1 MGKYFKKEKKIK
13 PSSISKFYSLGIYY
27 FKNEEY
33 KKAIEFFKKV
43 LIIDPDHADSKNK
56 IRLLIKK
63 LKNKEN
69 YLSEK
74 YYSNNFQVIIEE
86 KLSQRIKK
94 MINKIFSENIFYID
108 KANQDFNISNL
119 SFKEI
124 DILNEINQA
133 KELLGDEICKE
144 LLKNPSEARCFLE
157 LLSSYV
163 KRFKVLDDINE
174 RLLPA
179 RVKPLILAYKI
190 DDGFKDSILELF
202 KNKSIVYIED
212 LPKLLSVSIDTKME
226 LQIIAFIRWLSD
238 DKVSII
244 QNEFKHIFKTER
256 DKDIIKIRA
265 TGETLETVGKKYGI
279 TRERVRQLERK
290 VLARFEN
297 FVRRIRPN
305 NILQAFTQS
314 DNVLTTEQIK
324 NYLGELSSLYI
335 YCLKKGNSK
344 KALWSEKL
352 KSFIIGDRNWYEK
365 LSEYIDRLPDRF
377 EVSDLELHI
386 SNALPIYDTH
396 IDHNMALELILNEY
410 KLMGNFYSKKITK
423 KTDVYLAVLERYYP
437 YGIKLFDDFEMM
449 RFRNYTNDLFGDI
462 KISENNRAIC
472 ARIADITIL
481 CDRGKYILP
490 SRIRFDDEILDEIY
504 QFIVGSKRNV
514 IMFGELFER
523 FKAELLEKTSIDNHF
538 YLQGVLKYK
547 YANNFFFTKDTL
559 IKDINSEQDIQL
571 LIVEFIKKQGRIVTK
586 EEVREEFLG
595 ITEAVLFAA
604 IVNNPNVL
612 LWDFGKY
619 LHAEQLVV
627 DDAIKGRLKKLLA
640 DYTAQGPIS
649 VRKIYN
655 DIYILENDFLI
666 VNNIEGYIALYS
678 VFNFL
683 FPDDYEFNRPYISLK
698 GSKATTFNTVIQEYL
713 SSFDEISISDFKDY
727 IKSMST
733 GNISVSSKLLDDISD
748 EFIRVDSDLLF
759 KKDRLNLSK
768 EIIESIE
775 ETTLALI
782 GSTGYLVVKKMLDY
796 MFYPDIGVK
805 WTPFLLVSVVKYF
818 CKRVKIINI
827 ATSYRYLNEIIVDSS
842 LNINDYDELLHYVL
856 KQEVKY
862 TSFKNVDEIKRFLLD
877 QGLIVK
883 NIPSSLFD
891 KGYIKEEEYGGI
903 KIV

>member
-490 SRIRFDDEILDEIY
+490 SRIRFDDKILDEIY

>member
-1 MGKYFKKEKKIK
+1 MEN
-13 PSSISKFYSLGIYY
+13 ISEYNKFCD
-27 FKNEEY
+27 KNVN
-33 KKAIEFFKKV
+33 K
-43 LIIDPDHADSKNK
+43 SKQ
-56 IRLLIKK
+56 
-63 LKNKEN
+63 
-69 YLSEK
+69 
-74 YYSNNFQVIIEE
+74 FIIEE

-108 KANQDFNISNL
+108 KANQEFNISDL

-133 KELLGDEICKE
+133 KEVLGDEICKE
-144 LLKNPSEARCFLE
+144 LLKNPSEARCFIE

-163 KRFKVLDDINE
+163 KWFKVLDDINE

-179 RVKPLILAYKI
+179 RVKPLILAYKEEQWRLHRYI
-190 DDGFKDSILELF
+190 DYGSMDSLLELF
-202 KNKSIVYIED
+202 KNKSIVYVKE
-212 LPKLLSVSIDTKME
+212 LPKLLSVSIDIKME
-226 LQIIAFIRWLSD
+226 LQIIDFIKWLSD
-238 DKVSII
+238 DKVLII
-244 QNEFKHIFKTER
+244 QNKFKQIFKTER
-256 DKDIIKIRA
+256 DKNIIKIRA
-265 TGETLETVGKKYGI
+265 TGATLDAVGKEYGI

-290 VLARFEN
+290 VLAKFEN
-297 FVRRIRPN
+297 FVSRIRPN

-314 DNVLTTEQIK
+314 DTVLTIEQIK

-344 KALWSEKL
+344 KALWSDKL
-352 KSFIIGDRNWYEK
+352 KSFIIGDRKWYEK
-365 LSEYIDRLPDRF
+365 LSEYIDRLPDMF

-386 SNALPIYDTH
+386 SNALAIYDIH
-396 IDHNMALELILNEY
+396 IDHNMALELILTEY
-410 KLMGNFYSKKITK
+410 KLMGNFYSKKEIK

-437 YGIKLFDDFEMM
+437 HGIKLFDDFEMM
-449 RFRNYTNDLFGDI
+449 RFRNYANDLFGDI
-462 KISENNRAIC
+462 KISENNRALC
-472 ARIADITIL
+472 ARIADITVL
-481 CDRGKYILP
+481 CDRGKYILQG
-490 SRIRFDDEILDEIY
+490 RIKFDGETLDKIY

-523 FKAELLEKTSIDNHF
+523 FKDELLEKTSIDNRF

-571 LIVEFIKKQGRIVTK
+571 SIAEFIKEQGRIVTK

-595 ITEAVLFAA
+595 ITEAVLLAA
-604 IVNNPNVL
+604 IANNPNVL

-627 DDAIKGRLKKLLA
+627 DDAIKGRFKKLLA

-655 DIYILENDFLI
+655 DIYTLENDFLI

-683 FPDDYEFNRPYISLK
+683 FLDDYEFSRPYISSK
-698 GSKATTFNTVIQEYL
+698 GLKATTFNTVIREYL
-713 SSFDEISISDFKDY
+713 SSLDKIFISDFKDY
-727 IKSMST
+727 IESMST

-748 EFIRVDSDLLF
+748 EFIRVDSDLLYR
-759 KKDRLNLSK
+759 KDRLNLSK
-768 EIIESIE
+768 DIIESIE

-818 CKRVKIINI
+818 CKRIKTINI
-827 ATSYRYLNEIIVDSS
+827 ATDYRYLNEIIVNSS
-842 LNINDYDELLHYVL
+842 LNINDHDELLHYAL

-862 TSFKNVDEIKRFLLD
+862 TSFKNMDEIKRFLLD

-891 KGYIKEEEYGGI
+891 KGYITEEEYGGI
-903 KIV
+903 KIG

>member
-1 MGKYFKKEKKIK
+1 
-13 PSSISKFYSLGIYY
+13 
-27 FKNEEY
+27 
-33 KKAIEFFKKV
+33 
-43 LIIDPDHADSKNK
+43 
-56 IRLLIKK
+56 
-63 LKNKEN
+63 
-69 YLSEK
+69 
-74 YYSNNFQVIIEE
+74 
-86 KLSQRIKK
+86 
-94 MINKIFSENIFYID
+94 
-108 KANQDFNISNL
+108 L

-133 KELLGDEICKE
+133 KEVLGDEICKE

-163 KRFKVLDDINE
+163 KWFKVLDDINE

-179 RVKPLILAYKI
+179 RVKPLLLAYKI
-190 DDGFKDSILELF
+190 DDGSKDSILELF
-202 KNKSIVYIED
+202 KNKSIVYVKE
-212 LPKLLSVSIDTKME
+212 LSKLLSVSIDTKME
-226 LQIIAFIRWLSD
+226 LQIIDFIKWLSD

-244 QNEFKHIFKTER
+244 QNEFKHIFKTKR
-256 DKDIIKIRA
+256 DESIIKLRA
-265 TGETLETVGKKYGI
+265 TGATLETVGKEYGI

-290 VLARFEN
+290 VLAKFEN

-314 DNVLTTEQIK
+314 DTVLTTEQIK
-324 NYLGELSSLYI
+324 NYLGELSSFYI

-344 KALWSEKL
+344 KALWSDKL
-352 KSFIIGDRNWYEK
+352 KSFIIGDRKWYEK
-365 LSEYIDRLPDRF
+365 LSEYIDRLPDMF

-386 SNALPIYDTH
+386 SNALAIYDIH
-396 IDHNMALELILNEY
+396 INHNMALELILTEY
-410 KLMGNFYSKKITK
+410 KLIGNFYSKKEIK

-437 YGIKLFDDFEMM
+437 HGIKLFDDFEMM
-449 RFRNYTNDLFGDI
+449 RFRSYANDLFGDI
-462 KISENNRAIC
+462 KISENNRALC

-571 LIVEFIKKQGRIVTK
+571 LIAEFIKKQGRIVTK

-627 DDAIKGRLKKLLA
+627 DDAIKGRLKKLLV

-655 DIYILENDFLI
+655 DIYTLENDFLI

-698 GSKATTFNTVIQEYL
+698 GSKATTFNTVIREYL
-713 SSFDEISISDFKDY
+713 SSFDDISISDFKDY

-768 EIIESIE
+768 DIIESIE
-775 ETTLALI
+775 KTTLALI

-805 WTPFLLVSVVKYF
+805 WTPFLLVSMVKYF

-862 TSFKNVDEIKRFLLD
+862 TSFKNMDEIKRFLLD